1 MTLFSSLRKDMKAHY
16 GRYSIHF
23 PMAGLIV
30 SQNEEFFRKLK
41 EHLNLENKLS
51 DLIMRFVHIYRIHR
65 MKRSVIFP
73 RPIQRLTQYEMIFQE
88 LMQTSQDA
96 DNPEEAR
103 IYGECI
109 KIANDISQTTNAMV
123 KAGRIEDF
131 DGDVTKQ
138 GELIIEEEAE
148 MIQTSKKQTLFKTRE
163 KTERIQIFLFTQSVI
178 VCSIRAR

>member
-65 MKRSVIFP
+65 MKTYFP
-73 RPIQRLTQYEMIFQE
+73 GQY
-88 LMQTSQDA
+88 
-96 DNPEEAR
+96 
-103 IYGECI
+103 
-109 KIANDISQTTNAMV
+109 NDSH
-123 KAGRIEDF
+123 
-131 DGDVTKQ
+131 
-138 GELIIEEEAE
+138 
-148 MIQTSKKQTLFKTRE
+148 STR
-163 KTERIQIFLFTQSVI
+163 
-178 VCSIRAR
+178 

>member
-1 MTLFSSLRKDMKAHY
+1 
-16 GRYSIHF
+16 
-23 PMAGLIV
+23 
-30 SQNEEFFRKLK
+30 
-41 EHLNLENKLS
+41 
-51 DLIMRFVHIYRIHR
+51 
-65 MKRSVIFP
+65 
-73 RPIQRLTQYEMIFQE
+73 MIFQE